1 MGVRLL
7 NKSKPNSCTEP
18 CIVDLVG
25 TWSERSATVLGEIS
39 SADGNRV

>member
-7 NKSKPNSCTEP
+7 NKSKPDNCTEP

-25 TWSERSATVLGEIS
+25 TWSERSAMVLGEVS

>member
-1 MGVRLL
+1 MGVRLPD
-7 NKSKPNSCTEP
+7 KSKPDNCTEP

-25 TWSERSATVLGEIS
+25 TWSERSAMVLGEVS